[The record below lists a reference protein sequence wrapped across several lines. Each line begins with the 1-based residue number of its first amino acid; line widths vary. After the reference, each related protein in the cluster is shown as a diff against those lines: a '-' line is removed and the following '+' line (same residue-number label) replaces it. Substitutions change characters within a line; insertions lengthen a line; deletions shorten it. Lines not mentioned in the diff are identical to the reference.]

1 MFIFFIIQ
9 VILFAIFGIA
19 VASFVTI
26 LVVEKTKKSSSVVEV
41 SDEVDYLNWLGIN

>member
-26 LVVEKTKKSSSVVEV
+26 LVVEKTKKSSSVV